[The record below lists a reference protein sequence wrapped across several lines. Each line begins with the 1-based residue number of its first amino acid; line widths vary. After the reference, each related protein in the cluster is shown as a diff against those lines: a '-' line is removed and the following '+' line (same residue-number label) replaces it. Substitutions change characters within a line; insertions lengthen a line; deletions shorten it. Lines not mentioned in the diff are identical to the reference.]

1 MDRRVRKTKVAIM
14 DAFLSLLSKMPF
26 EQITIN
32 DIADAADVNRSTVY
46 FHYADKYDLYEKC
59 IEAYLDRIFIGC
71 QTGSPDSLLFHTFF
85 YIREEK
91 ETFQLFLQNN
101 NSGIFHAL
109 LTDRIRDNSHYNL
122 ASEDPLKKVM
132 QQQFLVSA
140 TTGIF
145 EWSIENA
152 DKYAVEDMVQCFKEM
167 VIEYNIVPEQ
177 SSFSECG

>member
-1 MDRRVRKTKVAIM
+1 MDRRVRKTQSAIM
-14 DAFLSLLSKMPF
+14 ETFLNLLSAKGF

-59 IEAYLDRIFIGC
+59 IETYLDHIFIGC
-71 QTGSPDSLLFHTFF
+71 QSDSPDSLLFHTFF

-101 NSGIFHAL
+101 NSGIFHTL
-109 LTDRIRDNSHYNL
+109 LMERIQNNSRYNL
-122 ASEDPLKKVM
+122 ASTDSLKKEM

-145 EWSIENA
+145 EWCIKNV
-152 DKYAVEDMVQCFKEM
+152 DKYIVEEVMQRYKDM
-167 VIEYNIVPEQ
+167 VIEYNIVHK
-177 SSFSECG
+177 FSP